1 MQHGFY
7 LYAEAHTKINY
18 RDATQLT
25 ISQVQNTQTTKI
37 ENIRTYITQQ
47 QRHKLRGNILN
58 TPPPSN
64 LSYNISQ

>member
-37 ENIRTYITQQ
+37 ENVRTYITQQ

-58 TPPPSN
+58 TPTPPQ
-64 LSYNISQ
+64 IIHII